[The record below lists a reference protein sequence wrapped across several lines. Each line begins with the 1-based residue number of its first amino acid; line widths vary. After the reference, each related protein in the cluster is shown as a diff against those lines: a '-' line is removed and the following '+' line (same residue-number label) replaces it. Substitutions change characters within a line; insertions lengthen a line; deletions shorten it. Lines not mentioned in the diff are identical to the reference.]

1 MKTFKKILLTFLVIF
16 VIVFANGCYYVFN
29 GQFKSM
35 DKIKQG
41 KELSLYECCSI
52 YTINTAGWFFG
63 WILSPEA
70 AEQCLLMQFAK
81 TGSCHSRIVDISNSK
96 FIQEE
101 IVKHTDRNGRLDF
114 TLNFPL
120 NEITSNKASNL
131 RKELRY
137 ALAYDGARAYT
148 IPVVDEIEGKDNKE
162 TPVLE
167 VDVKY
172 DKYTALYNVGP
183 FKVTFNWQLL
193 NYIQTRGWLHTCKIT
208 YWI

>member
-1 MKTFKKILLTFLVIF
+1 MKTFKKILLTILVIF
-16 VIVFANGCYYVFN
+16 AIVFANGCYYVFN

-35 DKIKQG
+35 EKIKQG

-52 YTINTAGWFFG
+52 YTINTAGWLFG

-70 AEQCLLMQFAK
+70 ADQCFLMQFAK
-81 TGSCHSRIVDISNSK
+81 TGSYHSRIVDISNSK

-101 IVKHTDRNGRLDF
+101 IVKHTDKNGGLNF

-120 NEITSNKASNL
+120 NEITSNKVSNF

-148 IPVVDEIEGKDNKE
+148 IPVVNELEGKDNKE

-172 DKYTALYNVGP
+172 DKYTALYHVGP